1 MKDFNIKMFF
11 PLITTAL
18 MLSVNGCNN
27 SNNTTSLPV
36 IIQQPEK
43 GKFTTKD
50 VAEVYIATVNKAMTY
65 TIMDNFMKMD
75 SIEDV
80 AHSIP
85 PDLHIYPNNQNYS
98 DFVEALYQNVF
109 QRDSQEAEKKVWVDK
124 LYNGVILKKDM
135 WLEFV
140 RSAEGKDRT
149 VIDNKIEVSKYY
161 ADLGKGTDYMLDKIT
176 DDPLTVEIAKGE
188 IYALDQEKEH
198 YPEATQNLTVNEDH
212 IGING
217 DMGGYDVIEGLVVNG
232 NQETLQSIDG
242 IDGGQGRDIL
252 RATVTD
258 GSSPNIQNVEEVQ
271 FRFAGDGGNPLDP
284 PTLDLANATGIEHIS
299 VLMSS
304 SDGKVDNVRNI
315 EKFTVE
321 KTQQKI
327 TFDNGSAGTIYL
339 DTTFVGNPYNVVK
352 VDFKKNHTQNAIMK
366 SIYSTF
372 EYDQSDGGSTLL
384 SAGID
389 VVGSNG
395 IALTAGK
402 DTIQKI
408 VVTNDG
414 SLDLSVSSSIMP
426 TMFKA
431 LQELTTDDVT
441 KDIKVYIDNED
452 GASISYIH
460 TAAGEDTV
468 YIQTADHRMFNNL
481 TINLEGGDDKLIIK
495 GDDASVIPQS
505 ARIDGDGG
513 AMNKLIVNS
522 DIATTLE
529 EGVQEEAFDDFLLF
543 IIMDELD
550 GTVDMT
556 KMDDMQ
562 MVVLGDTFKDG
573 SAFKGLEANAYITFT
588 TDVDDDDDDT
598 TLTLSGYK
606 TVDNPMDTY
615 YINMM
620 GDGDDIDYGDVVM
633 DNIETLNFI
642 ANDSKTMKMVIKS
655 ANSATVINISG
666 NSPLDIG
673 DKAISSVAKVTAGDS
688 GVDVNIAGATVD
700 QVVTTG
706 AGWDTIALGD
716 TSGGDDAK
724 NIADVGRGNDTL
736 IGGKGV
742 DIVNMDSGNDEY
754 KGSDG
759 ADVITLGPGRDSYNP
774 QKVTNSSGTT
784 VDIINDFVSG
794 EDIFDFRKVVR
805 DADNDVDGGKYLG
818 EANGYGA
825 VLSSLSEEKKG
836 AEAVLDRDNFILYID
851 VNDDADITDAD
862 MTIDLSKNE
871 VIDLS
876 GYDFIFK

>member
-1 MKDFNIKMFF
+1 MKNFTKKLFF
-11 PLITTAL
+11 ILLPSILIL
-18 MLSVNGCNN
+18 GMNGCG
-27 SNNTTSLPV
+27 SSTDDTVVPV
-36 IIQQPEK
+36 IVEEK
-43 GKFTTKD
+43 GEFTTEE

-65 TIMDNFMKMD
+65 TLMNSFMKMAT
-75 SIEDV
+75 IEDV
-80 AHSIP
+80 AHSIN
-85 PDLHIYPNNQNYS
+85 PDLRIYPNNQNYS
-98 DFVEALYQNVF
+98 DFVEALYVNVF
-109 QRDSQEAEKKVWVDK
+109 GRASQELEKQTWVDK

-140 RSAEGKDRT
+140 RSATGRDRV

-161 ADLGKGTDYMLDKIT
+161 ADLGKGTDYILDKVT
-176 DDPLTVEIAKGE
+176 DDPTTVEIAKAE
-188 IYALDQEKEH
+188 IYALDPEDEY
-198 YPEATQNLTVNEDH
+198 YPEATHNLTVNEDH
-212 IGING
+212 IGISG

-232 NQETLQSIDG
+232 NTETLQTIDG

-258 GSSPNIQNVEEVQ
+258 GSAATIKNVEEVE
-271 FRFAGDGGNPLDP
+271 FRFAGSGDSMEA
-284 PTLDLANATGIEHIS
+284 PTIDLQNSSDIEKIS
-299 VLMSS
+299 VLMSTS
-304 SDGKVDNVRNI
+304 EGKVDNVRNI
-315 EKFTVE
+315 EDYVVA

-327 TFDNGSAGTIYL
+327 TFDNGMAPTIYL
-339 DTTFVGNPYNVVK
+339 DTSLVGSPYNLVK
-352 VDFKKNHTQNAIMK
+352 IDFKKNKSQNAIIN
-366 SIYSTF
+366 SVYSNF
-372 EYDQSDGGSTLL
+372 EYDQSDGGSTLV

-389 VVGSNG
+389 VTGSNA

-431 LQELTTDDVT
+431 LQELTTDAVT

-452 GASISYIH
+452 GASIGYIH
-460 TAAGEDTV
+460 TAAGADTI
-468 YIQTADHRMFNNL
+468 YIQTKDNRMLNNL
-481 TINLEGGDDKLIIK
+481 TINLEGGDDQLIIK

-543 IIMDELD
+543 IIMDTLD

-562 MVVLGDTFKDG
+562 MVVLGDTFEDG

-620 GDGDDIDYGDVVM
+620 GDGDDIDYGDVIM

-642 ANDSKTMKMVIKS
+642 ANDSKSLKMVIES
-655 ANSATVINISG
+655 ANSASVINVSG
-666 NSPLDIG
+666 NSYLDIG
-673 DKAISSVAKVTAGDS
+673 DKAISTVAKLTAGDS
-688 GVDVNIAGATVD
+688 GVDANIAGATVD

-716 TSGGDDAK
+716 TAGADDSQ
-724 NIADVGRGNDTL
+724 NTADLGQGNDTL
-736 IGGKGV
+736 TGGKGT
-742 DIVNMDSGNDEY
+742 DIVDLGSGNDEY

-759 ADVITLGPGRDSYNP
+759 TDVIILGPGRDSYNP

-784 VDIINDFVSG
+784 VDVIKDFISG

-805 DADNDVDGGKYLG
+805 DADNDESGGEYLG

-825 VLSSLSEEKKG
+825 VLSSLSEEKTG

-862 MTIDLSKNE
+862 MTIDLSTNE

-876 GYDFIFK
+876 GYDFIFE